1 MVQIK
6 VFKLRKRG
14 IARNKA
20 MIQSKIVEKSGYSKD
35 CYVQEQ
41 TTGEFMC
48 QCVAVEC
55 GKCGS

>member
-1 MVQIK
+1 
-6 VFKLRKRG
+6 
-14 IARNKA
+14 